1 VSSLEEQKQALI
13 EDPPL
18 LKSLDM
24 TLRQQEGDE
33 WEASFPGAALPL
45 VETTVIEIEKP
56 EDEYGLKHFASG

>member
-1 VSSLEEQKQALI
+1 
-13 EDPPL
+13 
-18 LKSLDM
+18 M